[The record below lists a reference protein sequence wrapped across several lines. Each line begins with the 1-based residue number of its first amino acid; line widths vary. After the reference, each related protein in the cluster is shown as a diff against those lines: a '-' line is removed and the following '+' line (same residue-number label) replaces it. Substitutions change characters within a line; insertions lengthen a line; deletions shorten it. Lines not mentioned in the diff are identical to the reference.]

1 MAFVLLACAEVRGEK
16 LNLELPFEARPT
28 VADLMEVIERVFRF
42 EASNAIQSSLT
53 PQRDA
58 SEPIF
63 TISSVQVYADDARHW
78 AELTSPHQLHM
89 YDQLFVVRK
98 YIPLTE
104 NARKEIPRPRVSQYF
119 AGRAAPVSMP
129 PPPRASSS
137 QPQTARTAASYSAT
151 PRTTVGSEYHGADV
165 VIPPPQHRRHEE
177 VAPTYASVRGGS
189 SGGAAGGVLIKEGG
203 VMSASINQALLEGS
217 ATPQEIL
224 RVVFEAADK
233 RRHGVITSYDLGS
246 LFRQLAVHVQPD
258 ALDEMF
264 TTFAQSGQS
273 RGSPDTVMSLKD
285 FAVWAESYEATLS
298 SMFERIISIEK
309 EHRLNEAQRDAASK
323 ITDLSRQ
330 KQELE
335 DALRRLDG
343 DLHRE
348 HDRKRSLEDELDEL
362 LRDRQSDTAD
372 DQVVI
377 DKEIR
382 VQHHRF
388 LLRQEENDFAQ
399 VASNSKRRSGTVN
412 RSYST
417 QSQVGTPG
425 RTGSYLGNMR

>member
-16 LNLELPFEARPT
+16 LNLELPFEGRPT
-28 VADLMEVIERVFRF
+28 IADLMEVVERVFRF
-42 EASNAIQSSLT
+42 ESSNAVQSSPST
-53 PQRDA
+53 QRDS

-63 TISSVQVYADDARHW
+63 TIAAVQIYADDTRHW

-98 YIPLTE
+98 YIPLSE
-104 NARKEIPRPRVSQYF
+104 GARKEIPRPRSSQYF
-119 AGRAAPVSMP
+119 AGRSASVSMP
-129 PPPRASSS
+129 PPPRAATTSS
-137 QPQTARTAASYSAT
+137 QPQSARGGSAMQPTAASGSYSTT
-151 PRTTVGSEYHGADV
+151 PRSGNENNARRGEDLLPARGVSALAMGAPI
-165 VIPPPQHRRHEE
+165 IPG
-177 VAPTYASVRGGS
+177 ALS
-189 SGGAAGGVLIKEGG
+189 STIG
-203 VMSASINQALLEGS
+203 QALLEGS
-217 ATPQEIL
+217 ATPQEVL

-233 RRHGVITSYDLGS
+233 RRHGVITSYDLGT
-246 LFRQLAVHVQPD
+246 LFRQLSIHVQPE

-273 RGSPDTVMSLKD
+273 RGSQDTVMSLKD
-285 FAVWAESYEATLS
+285 FAAWADSYESTLA

-309 EHRLNEAQRDAASK
+309 ESRLNEAQRDAATK
-323 ITDLSRQ
+323 ITELARQ
-330 KQELE
+330 KQEME
-335 DALRRLDG
+335 EAVRRLEQ

-348 HDRKRSLEDELDEL
+348 HDRKHALEDELDEL
-362 LRDRQSDTAD
+362 LRDRQADASD

-399 VASNSKRRSGTVN
+399 VTSNSKRRSGTVS

-417 QSQVGTPG
+417 QSATGLQQIGGTPG
-425 RTGSYLGNMR
+425 RTGSYLGVR

>member
-16 LNLELPFEARPT
+16 LNLELPFEGRPT
-28 VADLMEVIERVFRF
+28 ISDLLEVVERVFRF
-42 EASNAIQSSLT
+42 EASNAIQSSPT
-53 PQRDA
+53 SQRDS

-63 TISSVQVYADDARHW
+63 TIAAVQIYADESRHW

-89 YDQLFVVRK
+89 YDQLFIVRK
-98 YIPLTE
+98 YIPLSE
-104 NARKEIPRPRVSQYF
+104 GARKEIPRPRTSQYF
-119 AGRAAPVSMP
+119 AGRAASVSMP
-129 PPPRASSS
+129 PPPRVASSSS
-137 QPQTARTAASYSAT
+137 QPQSARGVPQQQPVAATSGSYSTT
-151 PRTTVGSEYHGADV
+151 PRSGNDS
-165 VIPPPQHRRHEE
+165 RRGEDLLP
-177 VAPTYASVRGGS
+177 ARGVS
-189 SGGAAGGVLIKEGG
+189 ALAAAGNNNNGQTGGVL
-203 VMSASINQALLEGS
+203 SATISQALLEGS
-217 ATPQEIL
+217 ATPQEVL

-246 LFRQLAVHVQPD
+246 LFRHLAIHIQPE

-273 RGSPDTVMSLKD
+273 RGSQDTVMSLKD
-285 FAVWAESYEATLS
+285 FSAWADSYESTLT
-298 SMFERIISIEK
+298 SMFERIISLEK
-309 EHRLNEAQRDAASK
+309 EHRLGEALRDAATK
-323 ITDLSRQ
+323 ITDLARQ

-335 DALRRLDG
+335 EAIRRLDQ

-348 HDRKRSLEDELDEL
+348 HDRKHSLDDELDEL
-362 LRDRQSDTAD
+362 LRDRQIDASE

-399 VASNSKRRSGTVN
+399 VTSNSKRRSGTVS

-417 QSQVGTPG
+417 QSMNGQISGTPG
-425 RTGSYLGNMR
+425 RTGSYLGVR